1 MLEQANLT
9 SLEALPYLDEQ
20 GEVNPQLQGKVGVYA
35 IFDAAKTLQFIGY
48 SRDIAL
54 SLLQHL
60 VRQPQACYWVK
71 VKVSDRP
78 NRTELEAIRDAW
90 IAENGAIPPGN
101 AHAQSVWTQAIDV
114 KQLMT
119 AEEQAAYAAAIDE
132 MAQIK
137 TLKQAARRIEAD
149 VLQQLQQRGLTTQIR
164 FNPKLKETGLL
175 DLK

>member
-1 MLEQANLT
+1 MSEQATLAK
-9 SLEALPYLDEQ
+9 LEVLPYLDEQ

-35 IFDAAKTLQFIGY
+35 IFDATKTLQFIGY

-60 VRQPQACYWVK
+60 VRQPQACHWVK
-71 VKVSDRP
+71 VKISDRP
-78 NRTELEAIRDAW
+78 NRTELEAIREAW
-90 IAENGAIPPGN
+90 IAENGTVPPGN
-101 AHAQSVWTQAIDV
+101 AEAQTAWTQAIDV

-132 MAQIK
+132 LAQIK
-137 TLKQAARRIEAD
+137 ALKKVARRVEEQILA
-149 VLQQLQQRGLTTQIR
+149 QLQARGLQTQIR

-175 DLK
+175 DVK